1 MPHGVQAWM
10 AHRAEW
16 SCEKT
21 HLMMDFEAFML
32 LLVSVKKSKRYP
44 CLGLASLWL
53 CLVQGTKK
61 KKKDASYY
69 ELAYIKCCRIL
80 NTFYTSIFQKSS
92 KGTYKCLGRKFFA
105 PRQWFGHHWTPLV
118 LMYTLVDCY

>member
-1 MPHGVQAWM
+1 M

-80 NTFYTSIFQKSS
+80 NTFYTSIFRKSS
-92 KGTYKCLGRKFFA
+92 KGTYKCLGEIFFPPGSGLA
-105 PRQWFGHHWTPLV
+105 TTGLNVHFGCLLLKYLPKWP
-118 LMYTLVDCY
+118 TLN